1 MRWLILPAL
10 SVAALGCVSSGD
22 IELLHREI
30 TDVSRQVENLS
41 AKTGGKDDLQSVT
54 RKVADQSALVLK
66 SNADIQI
73 ELKQLSE
80 RIQAL
85 QANLDATNQRL
96 ATLSNELAATR
107 DSLAGV
113 TPSSPPAAT
122 TPAQPQPGAP
132 TTPPSSAAAPAAP
145 GARTVAPVA
154 GAPAPG
160 RSVEPAQLYNT
171 AYEDYLR
178 GNFDLAIQGFQEYA
192 QRYPTTDLA
201 DNALYWIGEC
211 YYSKKAYKEAIDTF
225 TQLLNTYKT
234 SDKAAGALLKK
245 GLAYLELGDRSQAVI
260 NLQYVLYEHPGSKEA
275 DLARAKL
282 ASLGVKVK

>member
-22 IELLHREI
+22 VELLHREI

-41 AKTGGKDDLQSVT
+41 SKTPSKDELGNVT
-54 RKVADQSALVLK
+54 KRVADQSGLVLK
-66 SNADIQI
+66 SNADIQL
-73 ELKQLSE
+73 ELKQVRE
-80 RIQAL
+80 QIQAL
-85 QANLDATNQRL
+85 QANLEATNQRL
-96 ATLSNELAATR
+96 AALSNELAATR
-107 DSLAGV
+107 DRFGALA
-113 TPSSPPAAT
+113 PPPAGGV
-122 TPAQPQPGAP
+122 PASPG
-132 TTPPSSAAAPAAP
+132 SAAPSGPAAATAAGAPAAP
-145 GARTVAPVA
+145 GRT
-154 GAPAPG
+154 
-160 RSVEPAQLYNT
+160 VEPAQLYNA

-192 QRYPTTDLA
+192 KRYPTTDLA

-234 SDKAAGALLKK
+234 SDKAAAALLKK

-275 DLARAKL
+275 DLARSKL